1 MTASGLKTPIEHTP
15 TPALAVPYAE
25 PTSTQH
31 NTSERQ
37 KRTGKD
43 DRGSNAHEAKERGSH
58 GAQFRNTLLEYG
70 GEHYRVVWKEY
81 ERENTRGNGETRSL
95 EKRAK
100 GALCSIEG
108 MESTGRRR
116 ARFVDD
122 VQIETNGLCAMAI
135 DREKNS

>member
-1 MTASGLKTPIEHTP
+1 MTGSMFLMTASGLKTPIEHTP

-81 ERENTRGNGETRSL
+81 ERENKRGNGETRSL

-100 GALCSIEG
+100 GRSVVLYRVNGIDGKEKSAL
-108 MESTGRRR
+108 R
-116 ARFVDD
+116 
-122 VQIETNGLCAMAI
+122 
-135 DREKNS
+135 